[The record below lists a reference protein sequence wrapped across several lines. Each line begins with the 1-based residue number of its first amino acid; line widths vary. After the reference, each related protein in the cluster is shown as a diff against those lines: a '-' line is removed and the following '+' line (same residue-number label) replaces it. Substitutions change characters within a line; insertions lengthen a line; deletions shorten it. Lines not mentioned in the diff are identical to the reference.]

1 MKALILVAGLFAL
14 STQTAQAENWFTGIA
29 LSKQGALRGLEAEAG
44 YRKTWD
50 NVGINFSPLNLF
62 VYSKNGSR
70 YSDRTTYYQVDS
82 IQVSDRTR
90 CYDTHSK
97 QNVDYDLCR
106 STIRNSVVLSGD
118 YKINSVLYLGVGA
131 RIAKESEGFAYA
143 KIQLRDK
150 VGVFVRAGTNYQS
163 LGVTLDF

>member
-1 MKALILVAGLFAL
+1 MKALFLAAGLFAL
-14 STQTAQAENWFTGIA
+14 STQTAHAENWYTGIA
-29 LSKQGALRGLEAEAG
+29 FSKQGALRGLEAEAG

-70 YSDRTTYYQVDS
+70 YSDRTTFYEIDS

-118 YKINSVLYLGVGA
+118 YKVSSVLYLGVGA
-131 RIAKESEGFAYA
+131 RIAKKSEGFAYA

-150 VGVFVRAGTNYQS
+150 VGLFIRAGKDYQS

>member
-1 MKALILVAGLFAL
+1 MKALFLAAGLLAL
-14 STQTAQAENWFTGIA
+14 STQSAHAENWYAGIA
-29 LSKQGALRGLEAEAG
+29 FSKQDAFRGLEVEAG

-50 NVGINFSPLNLF
+50 KVGINFSPVNLF
-62 VYSKNGSR
+62 VYSKYGSR
-70 YSDRTTYYQVDS
+70 YSDSTVYYQVDS

-90 CYDTHSK
+90 CYDTHTK

-106 STIRNSVVLSGD
+106 SSIRNSVVLSGD

-150 VGVFVRAGTNYQS
+150 VGMYVRAGANYQS